1 MLYDGRVRKFLPKSF
16 AEELDSLKKFC
27 IVALALLLTLA
38 VALTAAAEGSALDAF
53 QQLTGQNVSGGQAPV
68 TFKTNE
74 QYLDEVMMG
83 NYSVIFTDAAGAQAI
98 APALDGLCA
107 ITTQDIAAYAASHGL
122 SVAQVRNAYYRA
134 LANVLRAEIMVNPAS
149 EERYRNVQV
158 ILSLFLNTDDDP
170 ANEASRDT
178 IRRSMTPEHAATIA
192 ADYNLPTGFVEFII
206 MDDDWDDDDWENDD
220 DWDDAADDTWAWGTA
235 NTGASLGEGSRDD
248 ASTTRVAELQER
260 LITLGYLTG
269 KADGIFGPRTQAAL
283 REFQLANGLTA
294 TGSYAEDDAHRLFAD
309 DVVARWDYV
318 EDFYDT
324 DDDDDY
330 YDSLYDDT
338 DDDYDDTDDDDGYY
352 DDTDDDVYYDDTD
365 DDDDRPAS
373 QPSQPSQPVYDDT
386 DDDDDWGD
394 DYDDTDDDG
403 DRPASQP
410 SQPSQPSYDDTDDD
424 DDRDDDYDD
433 TDDDDD
439 RPAPQPQPEP
449 QPEPKPE
456 PKPQPSYDDTDDDD
470 DYEDTDDD
478 DDDYEDTDDDD

>member
-16 AEELDSLKKFC
+16 AEELGSLKKFC

-38 VALTAAAEGSALDAF
+38 VALPAAAEGSAIDAF

-134 LANVLRAEIMVNPAS
+134 RANVLRAEIMVNPAS

-206 MDDDWDDDDWENDD
+206 MDDDWDDDDWENDG

-260 LITLGYLTG
+260 LIALCYLTG

-283 REFQLANGLTA
+283 L
-294 TGSYAEDDAHRLFAD
+294 
-309 DVVARWDYV
+309 
-318 EDFYDT
+318 
-324 DDDDDY
+324 
-330 YDSLYDDT
+330 
-338 DDDYDDTDDDDGYY
+338 
-352 DDTDDDVYYDDTD
+352 
-365 DDDDRPAS
+365 
-373 QPSQPSQPVYDDT
+373 
-386 DDDDDWGD
+386 
-394 DYDDTDDDG
+394 
-403 DRPASQP
+403 
-410 SQPSQPSYDDTDDD
+410 
-424 DDRDDDYDD
+424 
-433 TDDDDD
+433 
-439 RPAPQPQPEP
+439 
-449 QPEPKPE
+449 
-456 PKPQPSYDDTDDDD
+456 
-470 DYEDTDDD
+470 
-478 DDDYEDTDDDD
+478 

>member
-1 MLYDGRVRKFLPKSF
+1 M
-16 AEELDSLKKFC
+16 KKFC

-83 NYSVIFTDAAGAQAI
+83 NYSVIFTDAAGAQTI
-98 APALDGLCA
+98 AQALDGLCA
-107 ITTQDIAAYAASHGL
+107 VTTQDIAAYAASHGL

-170 ANEASRDT
+170 TNEASRDT

-206 MDDDWDDDDWENDD
+206 MDDDWDDDDWENDG

-260 LITLGYLTG
+260 LIALGYLTG

-294 TGSYAEDDAHRLFAD
+294 TGSYAGDDAHRLFAD

-365 DDDDRPAS
+365 DDDRPAS
-373 QPSQPSQPVYDDT
+373 QPSRPSQPVYDDT
-386 DDDDDWGD
+386 DDDDD
-394 DYDDTDDDG
+394 
-403 DRPASQP
+403 
-410 SQPSQPSYDDTDDD
+410 
-424 DDRDDDYDD
+424 
-433 TDDDDD
+433 
-439 RPAPQPQPEP
+439 
-449 QPEPKPE
+449 
-456 PKPQPSYDDTDDDD
+456 
-470 DYEDTDDD
+470 
-478 DDDYEDTDDDD
+478 

>member
-16 AEELDSLKKFC
+16 AEELGSLKKFC

-235 NTGASLGEGSRDD
+235 NTGAFLGEGSRDD

-260 LITLGYLTG
+260 LIALGYLTG

-324 DDDDDY
+324 DDDDY

-338 DDDYDDTDDDDGYY
+338 DDDYDDTDDDDGYNSEK
-352 DDTDDDVYYDDTD
+352 DDY
-365 DDDDRPAS
+365 
-373 QPSQPSQPVYDDT
+373 VYDL
-386 DDDDDWGD
+386 
-394 DYDDTDDDG
+394 
-403 DRPASQP
+403 
-410 SQPSQPSYDDTDDD
+410 
-424 DDRDDDYDD
+424 
-433 TDDDDD
+433 
-439 RPAPQPQPEP
+439 
-449 QPEPKPE
+449 
-456 PKPQPSYDDTDDDD
+456 
-470 DYEDTDDD
+470 
-478 DDDYEDTDDDD
+478 